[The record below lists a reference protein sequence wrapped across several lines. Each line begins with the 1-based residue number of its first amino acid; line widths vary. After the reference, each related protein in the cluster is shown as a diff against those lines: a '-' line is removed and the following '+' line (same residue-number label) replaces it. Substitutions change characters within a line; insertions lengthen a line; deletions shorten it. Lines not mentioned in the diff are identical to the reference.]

1 MPSEYRNAIA
11 EPAAKLHP
19 QPMTGRIGHRARQN
33 LGGLGFADSG
43 DECMSRDDKIARTAG
58 VASLAETGERVVAQ
72 PYDAAARAFRFS
84 VRPTDD
90 PNMLHV

>member
-43 DECMSRDDKIARTAG
+43 DECMSREDKIARTAG
-58 VASLAETGERVVAQ
+58 GPVRRRPCAHPMTPANVGLLSSRPAEA
-72 PYDAAARAFRFS
+72 
-84 VRPTDD
+84 
-90 PNMLHV
+90 